1 MGFLGVIFRQTIILF
16 FVSDKSSTPAESH
29 FSRILLVVILKN
41 HYFCRAG
48 DKQYSLKERTVG
60 SMNKLFYCFLL
71 TTLLCGCKERKEPQ
85 TPVRQPVTTEYVEK
99 GNQRVRSL
107 NQRNAGFVSTAMQT
121 VEVSDQCFG
130 VKEPSLL
137 DRLPRVDEASRKDSA
152 LISQLNE
159 GDVFLL
165 QPGEKGVVQMED
177 ATKMLV
183 RFQVAELWIWKSNVI
198 QRQR

>member
-1 MGFLGVIFRQTIILF
+1 M
-16 FVSDKSSTPAESH
+16 
-29 FSRILLVVILKN
+29 
-41 HYFCRAG
+41 
-48 DKQYSLKERTVG
+48 G

-85 TPVRQPVTTEYVEK
+85 KPVRQPVTTEYVEK

-121 VEVSDQCFG
+121 VEVSEQCFG

-137 DRLPRVDEASRKDSA
+137 DRLPRVEEASRKDSA

-165 QPGEKGVVQMED
+165 QPGEKGQVQMED

>member
-1 MGFLGVIFRQTIILF
+1 M
-16 FVSDKSSTPAESH
+16 
-29 FSRILLVVILKN
+29 
-41 HYFCRAG
+41 
-48 DKQYSLKERTVG
+48 G

-85 TPVRQPVTTEYVEK
+85 APVRQPVTTEYVEK

-121 VEVSDQCFG
+121 VEVSEQCFG

-137 DRLPRVDEASRKDSA
+137 DRLPRVDDVSRKDSA

-165 QPGEKGVVQMED
+165 QPGEKRTGADGRCDQD
-177 ATKMLV
+177 ARALSGGRIVDLEIECHPAGSLRDWGRYPLDCSFYYFVKKVYPKTVLALR
-183 RFQVAELWIWKSNVI
+183 RFWKNRTYCFSH
-198 QRQR
+198 RQTFFEFSSHDKR